1 MNDEEKRKIGKRFF
15 DVIDKIM
22 LTPTA
27 EQVEARRQE
36 RREGNVYQRTTQ
48 AIGDAK
54 DKVLGTVFSPVAK
67 GIQAVS
73 DATNIDERAIPAAA
87 EIILTAVG
95 VGKAARFPK
104 STLVKSGNLGRRLS
118 GKLPIVKGSAIDDA
132 VDVVNPYKITSQT
145 QRDVLSKVSNKI
157 TSVKPITITSTGNVP
172 VVVAKKGPI
181 DDDEIYRLYKER
193 QNPKDPNTLENQLR
207 QQPKQLEL
215 DLTAKP
221 KSAPPMQM
229 LGTQTQLSTFFPWES
244 TGAAQTPK
252 ANYGDVVNITPRRV
266 KRNQRSAVRK
276 NIKFKKVDSIDLTNG
291 FKPTKIHRNFEEYIQ
306 DLLEADKIP
315 AQNITPRGFQA
326 LGKNATSDLELYE
339 DYIAGYFNT
348 YGTLQGVTKVTLGGK
363 GAKFQGK
370 SLDKLPDVERILKAY
385 KLNPTMFSSGAFN
398 ANTKVSKD
406 IVADFANAK
415 DIDDYIVKNLKLQ
428 RHHIAILDDSFAL
441 VDGLT
446 GNDLNR
452 IYQIMD
458 EEGLIVGNDP
468 RNLQLLPQIMHQG
481 FIHGTLWPIIGPEW
495 TGVTQTAKILK
506 KNISRLPVEQRRKYV
521 IQLKNAITE
530 LNLFI
535 DDIINSYI
543 KEIKNGG
550 VITLNDR
557 SDFIEYAKKYMA
569 ERGIADTFDVE
580 ETIRSTF
587 NRPDLEDQEFGQG
600 RMQDDLQ

>member
-1 MNDEEKRKIGKRFF
+1 MNEEEKQKVGKRFF

-22 LTPTA
+22 LKPTA
-27 EQVEARRQE
+27 EKVEAIRQNN
-36 RREGNVYQRTTQ
+36 REGNVYQRTRQ

-54 DKVLGTVFSPVAK
+54 DEVLGKVFSPVAK

-95 VGKAARFPK
+95 GARFPK
-104 STLVKSGNLGRRLS
+104 STLIKSGNLGRRLS

-145 QRDVLSKVSNKI
+145 QRDIISQVNNKI

-181 DDDEIYRLYKER
+181 DDDEINRLYKER
-193 QNPKDPNTLENQLR
+193 QNPKDPNTLEKQLQ

-221 KSAPPMQM
+221 ESAPPMQM
-229 LGTQTQLSTFFPWES
+229 LSSQSTQLSTFFPWES

-252 ANYGDVVNITPRRV
+252 ANYGDVVDITPRRV

-291 FKPTKIHRNFEEYIQ
+291 FKPTKIHRNFEEYVQ

-348 YGTLQGVTKVTLGGK
+348 YGTLEGVTKVTLGGK

-446 GNDLNR
+446 GNGLTR

-506 KNISRLPVEQRRKYV
+506 KNISRLPAEQRREYV

-535 DDIINSYI
+535 DDIITSYI

-580 ETIRSTF
+580 ETIRSTSKF